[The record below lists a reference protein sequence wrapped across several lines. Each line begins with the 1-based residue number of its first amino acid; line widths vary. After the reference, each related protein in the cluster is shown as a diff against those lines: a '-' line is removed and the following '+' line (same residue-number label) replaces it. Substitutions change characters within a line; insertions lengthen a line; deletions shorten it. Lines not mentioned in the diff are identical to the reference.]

1 MSDKIFKEENGC
13 ILYGECTKYGNGS
26 VDFSEDLVINIKN
39 RTVETRCGDWYFDM
53 SFPFDDILA
62 IADKIKEIDKK

>member
-39 RTVETRCGDWYFDM
+39 RT
-53 SFPFDDILA
+53 FDDILA
-62 IADKIKEIDKK
+62 IADKIKEIDKKQANKKVITASY